1 MSSRIKILSVV
12 AVSSTLFAASVGAH
26 DPSEF
31 ERKIAEPTAKAV
43 PTTCE
48 QLADPTKYSTDV
60 SNPDI
65 KALKARCDAAKKPV
79 AGDPK

>member
-1 MSSRIKILSVV
+1 MSTRTRILSA
-12 AVSSTLFAASVGAH
+12 AVSSTLFAASAGAH

-31 ERKIAEPTAKAV
+31 ERTISAPAAKPV

-60 SNPDI
+60 SNADI

>member
-1 MSSRIKILSVV
+1 MSSRIKILSAV
-12 AVSSTLFAASVGAH
+12 AVSFTLFAASAGAH

-31 ERKIAEPTAKAV
+31 ERMIAAPATKPV

-60 SNPDI
+60 SNPDV
-65 KALKARCDAAKKPV
+65 KALKARCDAAKKSA